1 MSSFNNQIHFILGSG
16 SPRRKDLLNQIGILP
31 NIVVKPE
38 IDEDILAK
46 ELPLT
51 YLNRIVQQ
59 KMNTIKNKYP
69 ESLILTADTIVCV
82 GRRVLKKTLIKE
94 EAKKYLELLSGRRH
108 RVITGIC
115 MASPSFKQRIKN
127 VTSIIKFKRLSIDE
141 INFYL
146 KTNEWKNKAG
156 GYAIQGIASRYVNF
170 ISGSYSNVVGLP
182 LSNVYRLLISAGYI
196 TNNENS

>member
-1 MSSFNNQIHFILGSG
+1 MFIY
-16 SPRRKDLLNQIGILP
+16 DWI
-31 NIVVKPE
+31 
-38 IDEDILAK
+38 
-46 ELPLT
+46 
-51 YLNRIVQQ
+51 YLKLQPI
-59 KMNTIKNKYP
+59 
-69 ESLILTADTIVCV
+69 
-82 GRRVLKKTLIKE
+82 
-94 EAKKYLELLSGRRH
+94 
-108 RVITGIC
+108 
-115 MASPSFKQRIKN
+115 FKQRIKN
-127 VTSIIKFKRLSIDE
+127 VTSIIKFKRLSLDE

>member
-16 SPRRKDLLNQIGILP
+16 SSRRKVLLNQIGIIP
-31 NIVVKPE
+31 NIILKPE
-38 IDEDILAK
+38 INEDIFAK

-51 YLNRIVQQ
+51 YLNRIVQK
-59 KMNTIKNKYP
+59 KMKIIKKKYP

-82 GRRVLKKTLIKE
+82 GRRILKKTSNKE
-94 EAKKYLELLSGRRH
+94 EAKNYLELLSGRRH

-115 MASPSFKQRIKN
+115 MASPSFKQRIKS
-127 VTSIIKFKRLSIDE
+127 VTSIIKFKRLSLEE

>member
-1 MSSFNNQIHFILGSG
+1 MKI
-16 SPRRKDLLNQIGILP
+16 
-31 NIVVKPE
+31 
-38 IDEDILAK
+38 
-46 ELPLT
+46 
-51 YLNRIVQQ
+51 
-59 KMNTIKNKYP
+59 IKKKYP

-82 GRRVLKKTLIKE
+82 GRRILKKTSNKE
-94 EAKKYLELLSGRRH
+94 EAKNYLELLSGRRH

-115 MASPSFKQRIKN
+115 MASPSFKQRIKS
-127 VTSIIKFKRLSIDE
+127 VTSIIKFKRLSLDE